1 MRNTIV
7 VLACFLALASCSKT
21 GGTAPPDGGGE
32 AGAPTGDTAPPDGG
46 GEAGAPAGT
55 TCQQIRM
62 CVFGAPCADDACVQ
76 ACAAKGSPAAQA
88 AFETLRAC
96 TAKMCPTFEVN
107 CACGEQCLAGG
118 SCLQEADACVGPGGV
133 DDICDALCA

>member
-1 MRNTIV
+1 MRDAIT
-7 VLACFLALASCSKT
+7 VLGCFLALASCSKT
-21 GGTAPPDGGGE
+21 GGPDRPDGGE
-32 AGAPTGDTAPPDGG
+32 AGAS
-46 GEAGAPAGT
+46 AGM

-96 TAKMCPTFEVN
+96 TAKICPTFEVN

>member
-1 MRNTIV
+1 MHNTIV
-7 VLACFLALASCSKT
+7 IPAGSLALASCSKT
-21 GGTAPPDGGGE
+21 GGTAHPDA
-32 AGAPTGDTAPPDGG
+32 AGA
-46 GEAGAPAGT
+46 AGAPATTGT

-76 ACAAKGSPAAQA
+76 ACAARGSLEAQA

-96 TAKMCPTFEVN
+96 SAKTCTDYKNNYVN
-107 CACGEQCLAGG
+107 CLCGEQCLAGG

>member
-1 MRNTIV
+1 MMHNTIV
-7 VLACFLALASCSKT
+7 VLAGVFALASCSKT
-21 GGTAPPDGGGE
+21 GGTAPPD
-32 AGAPTGDTAPPDGG
+32 AGS
-46 GEAGAPAGT
+46 EAGAPAGM

-76 ACAAKGSPAAQA
+76 ACAARGSPEAQA

-96 TAKMCPTFEVN
+96 SAKMCTNYNDNYVN
-107 CACGEQCLAGG
+107 CLCGEQCLAGG
-118 SCLQEADACVGPGGV
+118 SCLQEADACVGPAGN